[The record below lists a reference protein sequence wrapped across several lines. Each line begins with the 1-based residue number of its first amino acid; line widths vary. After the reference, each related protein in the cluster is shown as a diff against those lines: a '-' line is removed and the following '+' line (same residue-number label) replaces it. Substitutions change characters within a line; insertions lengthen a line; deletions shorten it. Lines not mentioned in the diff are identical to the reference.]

1 MSHFVNPFSLS
12 ACALAASLMITGCGG
27 GSATTDTTPPTVAI
41 TDNVS
46 IATATGAVTFT
57 FAFSEDVGTSF
68 VVEDVTVTGGAAGTL
83 TKVNATQYT
92 LVVTPA
98 ANTTGTLSV
107 AVAAAKFKDIALNDN
122 TVGATATQA
131 FSTVVVPTTLATFDE
146 ATPPA
151 FVGFDGA
158 EGSSIAAGPS
168 GGTGNALRILRSG
181 GKEWA
186 GAKVTGLTL
195 GVSASNN
202 MFSARV
208 HSPAAGKR
216 IVLKLEG
223 NGDTG
228 DIDAREAVVAG
239 WQTLTWVIP
248 ADKIGP
254 VRSDVVFLPDLGTL
268 GTGEI
273 FYVDNLTLGSVT
285 AVAPP
290 PSAPADSIL
299 ATFDEAEPPP
309 FAGFDGA
316 EGTSIAAGPS
326 GGSGNALKI
335 LRSGGK
341 EWAGAKIS
349 SRTLNVSATANTFS
363 ARVHSPAAGKR
374 FVLKLEGVGVA
385 ATSEIN
391 PREAV
396 VAGWQTLT
404 WVIPAGD
411 IGPVRSDVVF
421 FPDLGT
427 LGAGEAFYVD
437 DVKLLGGGEIV
448 VAPPAACT
456 PTTPAASPNL
466 VTFDGDCSIVAGFEG
481 TSLAAVV
488 ADPAGGSNVVAK
500 VVKPAGNAAAF
511 YAGVTIS
518 NGANTSIPTIP
529 FTASSAKLS
538 LRVYSAYAGMRVRL
552 KIENVSNPGLNVEHD
567 AFTTVANTWETLTFN
582 LVETGTHFIP
592 NGATTYN
599 AALPTSNFVLST
611 TYNRAALF
619 FDFGLGNGGYATMP
633 AERTYYF
640 DDLKFV
646 P

>member
-27 GSATTDTTPPTVAI
+27 GSAPTDTTPPTVAI

-46 IATATGAVTFT
+46 VATATGAVTFT
-57 FAFSEDVGTSF
+57 FAFSEDVGSSF
-68 VVEDVTVTGGAAGTL
+68 IVEDVTVTGGAAGTL

-168 GGTGNALRILRSG
+168 GGTGNALKILRTG
-181 GKEWA
+181 GQVWA

-254 VRSDVVFLPDLGTL
+254 VRFDLVFLPDLGTL
-268 GTGEI
+268 GTGEA
-273 FYVDNLTLGSVT
+273 FYIDEVKLGVAT
-285 AVAPP
+285 TVAPP
-290 PSAPADSIL
+290 PPAPVDSIL
-299 ATFDEAEPPP
+299 ATFDETAPPP
-309 FAGFDGA
+309 FVGFDGA

-326 GGSGNALKI
+326 GGTGNALKI
-335 LRSGGK
+335 LRSGGQV
-341 EWAGAKIS
+341 WAGAKITG
-349 SRTLNVSATANTFS
+349 RTLNVSATANTFS

-374 FVLKLEGVGVA
+374 VVLKLEGNGDTGDIDA
-385 ATSEIN
+385 
-391 PREAV
+391 RETV

-404 WVIPAGD
+404 WVIPAD
-411 IGPVRSDVVF
+411 KIGPVRSDVVF
-421 FPDLGT
+421 LPDLGT
-427 LGAGEAFYVD
+427 TGTGEAFYVD
-437 DVKLLGGGEIV
+437 DVKLLGGGA
-448 VAPPAACT
+448 VAAPGCT
-456 PTTPAASPNL
+456 PTAPAASPNL
-466 VTFDGDCSIVAGFEG
+466 VTFDGDCSILTGFEG
-481 TSLAAVV
+481 TSLAAIV
-488 ADPAGGSNVVAK
+488 ADPAGGSNMVAK
-500 VVKPAGNAAAF
+500 VMKPGGNTAAF
-511 YAGVTIS
+511 YAGVTVS
-518 NGANTSIPTIP
+518 NGANFSIPTIP
-529 FTASSAKLS
+529 FTATSAKVS

-552 KIENVSNPGLNVEHD
+552 KLETAGNPGVNVEHD
-567 AFTTVANTWETLTFN
+567 AFTTAANAWETLTFN

-599 AALPTSNFVLST
+599 TALPTANFVLSS
-611 TYNRAALF
+611 TYNKATLF
-619 FDFGLGNGGYATMP
+619 FDFGLGNSGYAAMP

>member
-27 GSATTDTTPPTVAI
+27 GSSTTDTTPPTVAI

-46 IATATGAVTFT
+46 VATATGAVTFT

-68 VVEDVTVTGGAAGTL
+68 VVEDVTVTGGTAGTL

-98 ANTTGTLSV
+98 ANTTGTISV
-107 AVAAAKFKDIALNDN
+107 GVGAAKFKDIALNDN
-122 TVGATATQA
+122 TVGATATQP
-131 FSTVVVPTTLATFDE
+131 FSTVIVPTTLATFDE
-146 ATPPA
+146 TVPPA

-168 GGTGNALRILRSG
+168 GGAGNALKIVRSG
-181 GKEWA
+181 GQVWA

-216 IVLKLEG
+216 IVLKLEGNGDTGDIDARETVVAGWQTLTWVIPADKIGPVRFDLVFLPDLGTLGTGEAFYFDEVKLGVATTVAPPPPAPVDSILATFDETIAPAFVGFDGAEGTSIAAGPSGGSGNALKILRSGGQVWAGAKITGRTLNVSATANTFSARVHSPAAGKRVVLKLEG

-268 GTGEI
+268 G
-273 FYVDNLTLGSVT
+273 
-285 AVAPP
+285 
-290 PSAPADSIL
+290 
-299 ATFDEAEPPP
+299 
-309 FAGFDGA
+309 
-316 EGTSIAAGPS
+316 
-326 GGSGNALKI
+326 
-335 LRSGGK
+335 
-341 EWAGAKIS
+341 
-349 SRTLNVSATANTFS
+349 
-363 ARVHSPAAGKR
+363 
-374 FVLKLEGVGVA
+374 
-385 ATSEIN
+385 
-391 PREAV
+391 
-396 VAGWQTLT
+396 
-404 WVIPAGD
+404 
-411 IGPVRSDVVF
+411 
-421 FPDLGT
+421 
-427 LGAGEAFYVD
+427 AGEAFYVD
-437 DVKLLGGGEIV
+437 DVKLLGGGTIT
-448 VAPPAACT
+448 APGCT

-466 VTFDGDCSIVAGFEG
+466 VTFDGDCSSLAGFEG

-488 ADPAGGSNVVAK
+488 ADPAGGSNMVGK
-500 VVKPAGNAAAF
+500 VVKPAGGAAAF
-511 YAGVTIS
+511 YAGVTVS
-518 NGANTSIPTIP
+518 NGANFSIPTIP
-529 FTASSAKLS
+529 FTATSAKVT
-538 LRVYSAYAGMRVRL
+538 LRVYSAYAGMRVHL
-552 KIENVSNPGLNVEHD
+552 KLEKADDPGTNVQHD
-567 AFTTVANTWETLTFN
+567 AFTTLVNQWETLTFN
-582 LVETGTHFIP
+582 LVETATHFNP
-592 NGATTYN
+592 SGPTTYN
-599 AALPTSNFVLST
+599 AAQPTANFVLGAI
-611 TYNRAALF
+611 YNKANVF
-619 FDFGLGNGGYATMP
+619 FDYGLGSAASGGYALMP

>member
-46 IATATGAVTFT
+46 VATASGPVTFT

-98 ANTTGTLSV
+98 ANTTGTISV
-107 AVAAAKFKDIALNDN
+107 AVAAAKFKDLALNDN
-122 TVGATATQA
+122 TVGASATQV
-131 FSTVVVPTTLATFDE
+131 FSTVVLPTTLATFDE

-168 GGTGNALRILRSG
+168 GGTGNALKILRTG
-181 GKEWA
+181 GQVWA

-216 IVLKLEG
+216 VVLKLEG
-223 NGDTG
+223 NGATAE
-228 DIDAREAVVAG
+228 IDARETVVAG
-239 WQTLTWVIP
+239 WQTLTWIIP
-248 ADKIGP
+248 AGDIGP
-254 VRSDVVFLPDLGTL
+254 VRADIVFLPDLGTT
-268 GTGEI
+268 GTGEA
-273 FYVDNLTLGSVT
+273 FYFDDVKLGPATTL
-285 AVAPP
+285 APP
-290 PSAPADSIL
+290 PPAPVDSIL
-299 ATFDEAEPPP
+299 ATFDETTAPS
-309 FAGFDGA
+309 FVGFDGA

-326 GGSGNALKI
+326 GGTGNALKI
-335 LRSGGK
+335 LRTGGQV
-341 EWAGAKIS
+341 WAGAKITG
-349 SRTLNVSATANTFS
+349 RTLNVSATANTFS

-374 FVLKLEGVGVA
+374 VVLKLEGNG
-385 ATSEIN
+385 ATAEIDA
-391 PREAV
+391 REAV

-411 IGPVRSDVVF
+411 VGPVRSDIVF
-421 FPDLGT
+421 LPDLGT
-427 LGAGEAFYVD
+427 TGTGEAFYID
-437 DVKLLGGGEIV
+437 DVKLLGGGS
-448 VAPPAACT
+448 VAAPGCT
-456 PTTPAASPNL
+456 PTAAAASPNL
-466 VTFDGDCSIVAGFEG
+466 VTFDGDCSILTGFEG

-488 ADPAGGSNVVAK
+488 ADPAGGGNMVAK
-500 VVKPAGNAAAF
+500 IMKPSGNTAAF
-511 YAGVTIS
+511 YAGVTVS
-518 NGANTSIPTIP
+518 NGANFSIPTIP
-529 FTASSAKLS
+529 FTSTSAKVS

-552 KIENVSNPGLNVEHD
+552 KLENAGNPGINVEHD

-599 AALPTSNFVLST
+599 TALPTANFVLAS
-611 TYNRAALF
+611 TYNKAALF
-619 FDFGLGNGGYATMP
+619 FDFGLGNSGYATMP